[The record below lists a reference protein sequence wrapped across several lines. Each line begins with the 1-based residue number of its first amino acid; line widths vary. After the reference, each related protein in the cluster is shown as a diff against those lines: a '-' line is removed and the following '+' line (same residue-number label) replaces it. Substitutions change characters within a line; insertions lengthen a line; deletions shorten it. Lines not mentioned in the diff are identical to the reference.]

1 MAEDW
6 ARPVVHWEIQALD
19 ADKMAAFYGTLF
31 NWDIGEGRVKTI
43 PAGIGAPEPTI
54 NGHIRGS
61 DASRVALYIQVLKL
75 EDTMAKAT
83 ELGGSVVRERFQ
95 IATGPHMAWIDDPE
109 GNRIVLVQQ

>member
-19 ADKMAAFYGTLF
+19 VEKMANFYKTLF
-31 NWDIGEGRVKTI
+31 NWDIGEGRVRNI

-61 DASRVALYIQVLKL
+61 DASRVVLYIQVLNL
-75 EDTMAKAT
+75 EATMAKAT
-83 ELGGSVVRERFQ
+83 ELGGRVDRERFQ
-95 IATGPHMAWIDDPE
+95 LATGPHMAWIDDPE